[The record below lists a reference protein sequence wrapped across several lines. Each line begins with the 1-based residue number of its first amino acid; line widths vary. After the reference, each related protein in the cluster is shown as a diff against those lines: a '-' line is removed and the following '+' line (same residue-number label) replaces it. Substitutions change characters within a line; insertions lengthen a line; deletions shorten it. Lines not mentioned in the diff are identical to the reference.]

1 MAYQF
6 DERGR
11 ARLDAYVSSIGE
23 VLGND
28 ARRSS
33 FATYAMGLFGSAER
47 KSMEPIASY
56 ATGHP
61 ERCSAVHQKIHHFVS
76 VSEWDDEAV
85 RSVAAGYAI
94 EAMQRRE
101 PVTTWVI
108 DDTGF
113 LKQGTESVGVQRQY
127 TGTAGKVANSQIGVS
142 LSVAT
147 SHAHVPIDFELYLP
161 ESWVEDRARREK
173 AKIPGDIRFRTKEA
187 LAIEMFERAVA
198 SNLPGEVVLA
208 DAWYGRSARF
218 RDTIWAHGFDYAVG
232 ILPTQKVWVLG
243 DGDSV
248 THDGRVTVRAI
259 ARGLSPRRF
268 RTITWRRGVREGSKA
283 NLKSRFAFVRVAVPG
298 EYDRTPELAERQWLM
313 IEWAKG
319 EVAPTNYV
327 LTTLPRRM
335 KKKEIVR
342 IFKERYRT
350 EQVYQEMKSELGLD
364 HFEGRSFRGWHH
376 HVTVAIACHAFI
388 VAELL
393 NAFFPSARRT
403 GSHRTLTIAA

>member
-1 MAYQF
+1 MVYQF
-6 DERGR
+6 DERAR
-11 ARLDAYVSSIGE
+11 ARLDAYVSSVGD

-28 ARRSS
+28 ARRAS
-33 FATYAMGLFGSAER
+33 FATYAMGLFGNADR

-61 ERCSAVHQKIHHFVS
+61 ERCSAVHQKIHHFIS
-76 VSEWDDEAV
+76 VSEWDDGAV
-85 RSVAAGYAI
+85 RRVAARYAI
-94 EAMQRRE
+94 EAMQRHE

-113 LKQGTESVGVQRQY
+113 LKQGKESVGVQRQY
-127 TGTAGKVANSQIGVS
+127 TGTAGKIANSQLGVS

-147 SHAHVPIDFELYLP
+147 SRAHVPVDFELYLP
-161 ESWVEDRARREK
+161 EPWVEDQARREK
-173 AKIPGDIRFRTKEA
+173 AKIPDDVSFRTKEA
-187 LAIEMFERAVA
+187 LAIGMFERAVA
-198 SNLPGEVVLA
+198 DEIPGNIVLA

-232 ILPTQKVWVLG
+232 VQATLKMWVLG
-243 DGDSV
+243 PRDQVVD
-248 THDGRVTVRAI
+248 DARVTARAI
-259 ARGLSPRRF
+259 ARSLPSKRF
-268 RTITWRRGVREGSKA
+268 QTLTWRRGVRETGRA
-283 NLKSRFAFVRVAVPG
+283 NLRSRFAFVRVAVRG

-319 EVAPTNYV
+319 DAEPTHYA
-327 LTTLPRRM
+327 LTTLPRKM
-335 KKKEIVR
+335 SKKEIVR
-342 IFKERYRT
+342 MFKERYRT

-388 VAELL
+388 VAELSA
-393 NAFFPSARRT
+393 AFPPSARRASAD
-403 GSHRTLTIAA
+403 GTLATAA

>member
-1 MAYQF
+1 MPYQF
-6 DERGR
+6 DERAR

-23 VLGND
+23 ILGNE
-28 ARRSS
+28 ARRAS
-33 FATYAMGLFGSAER
+33 FAAYAIGLFGNAER

-56 ATGHP
+56 TTGQP

-76 VSEWDDEAV
+76 VSEWDDKAV
-85 RSVAAGYAI
+85 RSLAAGYAI
-94 EAMQRRE
+94 DAMQRRE

-142 LSVAT
+142 LSVAS

-161 ESWVEDRARREK
+161 ESWVQDLARREK
-173 AKIPGDIRFRTKEA
+173 AKIPHDMGFRTKEA
-187 LAIEMFERAVA
+187 LAIKMFERAVA
-198 SNLPGEVVLA
+198 DNLPGEIVLA

-243 DGDSV
+243 KGDSV
-248 THDGRVTVRAI
+248 TNEARVTVRSI
-259 ARGLSPRRF
+259 ARGLSSKRF
-268 RTITWRRGVREGSKA
+268 RTISWRHGVRQTSRGS
-283 NLKSRFAFVRVAVPG
+283 LKSRFAFVRVAVPG

-313 IEWAKG
+313 VEWGKG
-319 EVAPTNYV
+319 QPDPTNYV

-388 VAELL
+388 VSELL
-393 NAFFPSARRT
+393 NAFPPSARRT
-403 GSHRTLTIAA
+403 RSHGAFAAAA